1 MSCLYSSPELIAL
14 RIPWEVMTRCTVA
27 PQMAP
32 AHIERAMR
40 LHVSKVQALTLSS
53 TFASSKHA
61 FPIRLRR
68 SQRIPHSAC
77 RNRPGFRA

>member
-1 MSCLYSSPELIAL
+1 
-14 RIPWEVMTRCTVA
+14 MTTRRSVA
-27 PQMAP
+27 PEAAP
-32 AHIERAMR
+32 ARIACAVR

-53 TFASSKHA
+53 IFAFSKHA
-61 FPIRLRR
+61 FPTRLRR